1 MAKRTDRASHHKD
14 SFCVRQ
20 REGQQAVLWER
31 RNEMESCAALAVSQH
46 KVFPSSV
53 TPTVLGPEHRADST
67 MSILGP
73 CVALAWDTSV
83 TVLVFWQVT

>member
-1 MAKRTDRASHHKD
+1 MSNGCQSAQSI
-14 SFCVRQ
+14 S
-20 REGQQAVLWER
+20 
-31 RNEMESCAALAVSQH
+31 
-46 KVFPSSV
+46 SSV
-53 TPTVLGPEHRADST
+53 TPSVLGPEQRADST